1 MGMCSSQ
8 ASPSQGRWIG
18 EAETEQV
25 LYRSSAR
32 VGDTIWVSGDLGLAA
47 AGLALLSNRLG
58 ADDPAFDRLR
68 AKHLDPPARVALGRE
83 LAASRLV
90 HAMMDLSDGLATDL
104 AHLCDESGVGARVMA
119 ADLPGP
125 ATLATAAR
133 LVGADAEQWAIGGGE
148 DFELL
153 FTAPAEA
160 TDRLRSIGAACG
172 LALSPVGQIVAGTGV
187 VLVRERADGRLVE
200 QPITYQGYDHFPDS
214 GGGDD
219 ARRTR

>member
-1 MGMCSSQ
+1 M
-8 ASPSQGRWIG
+8 
-18 EAETEQV
+18 
-25 LYRSSAR
+25 
-32 VGDTIWVSGDLGLAA
+32 
-47 AGLALLSNRLG
+47 
-58 ADDPAFDRLR
+58 
-68 AKHLDPPARVALGRE
+68 
-83 LAASRLV
+83 
-90 HAMMDLSDGLATDL
+90 
-104 AHLCDESGVGARVMA
+104 GARVIA

-160 TDRLRSIGAACG
+160 ADRLRAIGAACG

>member
-1 MGMCSSQ
+1 M
-8 ASPSQGRWIG
+8 
-18 EAETEQV
+18 
-25 LYRSSAR
+25 
-32 VGDTIWVSGDLGLAA
+32 
-47 AGLALLSNRLG
+47 
-58 ADDPAFDRLR
+58 
-68 AKHLDPPARVALGRE
+68 
-83 LAASRLV
+83 
-90 HAMMDLSDGLATDL
+90 
-104 AHLCDESGVGARVMA
+104 GARVIA

-125 ATLATAAR
+125 ATLAAAAR

-160 TDRLRSIGAACG
+160 ADRLRAIGAACG

-187 VLVRERADGRLVE
+187 VLVRERAGGRPVE

-219 ARRTR
+219 ARRAR